1 MMSYV
6 ELVDVLWRST

>member
-1 MMSYV
+1 MSYV